1 MCHEGGGAKNHLATA
16 VRPGSFCVAFGEGL
30 LLGQKQMILP
40 RESESVAE
48 MLIRKASQELGAVE
62 GIDLLKLL
70 ACVKQLRKLVSGV
83 LNLAQY
89 IFAGFLRVQYE
100 DNEEI
105 VFWPHSIM
113 GVHKVT
119 DELAGVETARRV
131 GTRLGAR
138 VQQDMETRLVGAIN
152 DGRFLSLPVEK
163 VPAVSAPGGIS
174 LQRSTP
180 TRPAPVVAGSLT
192 EVLVNSEEATGIL
205 SVRTEGT
212 VRKSPFPGVSQVPE
226 KAWEPEA
233 VFRVQQTHDF
243 GTVS

>member
-1 MCHEGGGAKNHLATA
+1 MLTREARL
-16 VRPGSFCVAFGEGL
+16 
-30 LLGQKQMILP
+30 KQ
-40 RESESVAE
+40 V
-48 MLIRKASQELGAVE
+48 AVE

-70 ACVKQLRKLVSGV
+70 DCVKQLRKLVSGV

-119 DELAGVETARRV
+119 DELAGVETAGRV

-138 VQQDMETRLVGAIN
+138 VQHDVETRLIGAIN
-152 DGRFLSLPVEK
+152 DGRFLSKSVEK
-163 VPAVSAPGGIS
+163 VPTVSAPGGIP

-180 TRPAPVVAGSLT
+180 FRAPIVAGSLT
-192 EVLVNSEEATGIL
+192 EALVNSEDGTGNR
-205 SVRTEGT
+205 SVWTDGT
-212 VRKSPFPGVSQVPE
+212 VRKSPLSPGPQVLETTEAPR
-226 KAWEPEA
+226 A
-233 VFRVQQTHDF
+233 VFRVQKRTDF
-243 GTVS
+243 RTGVTAS